1 MPSSCYNHYATLPL
15 FYFLFESSSSPIAN
29 SPSPVDSASSLFLD
43 LVHFSPVLVIDS
55 VQASSSLL
63 DFTLPAQR
71 SPSSR
76 SVPLGTGAKA
86 LPWPEWLDSSHAE
99 VRLWGMFGLRPESP
113 MLPGIRVR
121 AGPPPRSA
129 HQEPSLRKAS
139 PSGSWQRHP
148 QWPGAPGSR
157 AAVLNQG

>member
-76 SVPLGTGAKA
+76 SVPLGTFDHFIPLLNIVHWFSISHKGSSGPGPYFPKLHTSSSAPDLFHKLTLLFGKHA
-86 LPWPEWLDSSHAE
+86 FLPHFSS
-99 VRLWGMFGLRPESP
+99 F
-113 MLPGIRVR
+113 
-121 AGPPPRSA
+121 
-129 HQEPSLRKAS
+129 
-139 PSGSWQRHP
+139 
-148 QWPGAPGSR
+148 
-157 AAVLNQG
+157 